1 MQLDADEDGEP
12 FFRPPVI
19 APSPLPSR
27 YQEQQPH
34 QQPEDESQ
42 SRNPTIVEPGGEN
55 ERPQASAATATLE
68 QEE

>member
-12 FFRPPVI
+12 FFRPPII
-19 APSPLPSR
+19 APSPLPSLD
-27 YQEQQPH
+27 QQQPP
-34 QQPEDESQ
+34 QQQDEESQ

-55 ERPQASAATATLE
+55 ERPQASAATATVE

>member
-12 FFRPPVI
+12 FFRPPII
-19 APSPLPSR
+19 APSPLPSLN
-27 YQEQQPH
+27 QQQPP
-34 QQPEDESQ
+34 QQQEEEPQ

-55 ERPQASAATATLE
+55 ERPQVSAATATVE

>member
-19 APSPLPSR
+19 APSPLPSHT
-27 YQEQQPH
+27 QQQP
-34 QQPEDESQ
+34 QQQQEEEAQ

-55 ERPQASAATATLE
+55 ERPQASAAMATVD